1 MAFNYAFYCFKKL
14 LIFRKTIK
22 MTYYESESLY
32 FSCSTTAI
40 ERLKRLEQIIIALE
54 NQAIIAASNADV
66 SEYSLNDGQV
76 TIRTAYRNMEEIAK
90 AIDRFQAI
98 YNRLKNKCMGTSIVS
113 LRDFRSFNLL
123 QR

>member
-1 MAFNYAFYCFKKL
+1 
-14 LIFRKTIK
+14 

-32 FSCSTTAI
+32 FTCSTTAI
-40 ERLKRLEQIIIALE
+40 ERLQRLEQIIIALE
-54 NQAIIAASNADV
+54 NQAIIGAANSDI
-66 SEYSLNDGQV
+66 SEYTLNDGQV
-76 TIRTAYRNMEEIAK
+76 TIKTAYRSMKEIAD

-113 LRDFRSFNLL
+113 LRDARSFNLL